1 MCQSLKGIR
10 SSVYRMACM
19 YNAFSTTCLS
29 IMTVDMR
36 TLVICLFVLVRVWV
50 VI

>member
-1 MCQSLKGIR
+1 
-10 SSVYRMACM
+10 M

-36 TLVICLFVLVRVWV
+36 TLVICLV
-50 VI
+50 VVVCVCVGICQQRAY